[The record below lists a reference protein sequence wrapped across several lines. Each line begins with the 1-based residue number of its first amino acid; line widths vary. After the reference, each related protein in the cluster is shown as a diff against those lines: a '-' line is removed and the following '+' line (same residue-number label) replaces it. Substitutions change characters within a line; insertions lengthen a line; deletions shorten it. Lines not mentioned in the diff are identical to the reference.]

1 MPKYVL
7 FKIEWKYMK
16 ILFVDKQEILL
27 DGIAKLLAKS
37 AHDLVEK
44 ANTIDDALNYF
55 SEAEFD
61 ILITDFNLVDDNGIE
76 LIRKVKRIYPK
87 LKIIVL
93 SMHDEAHLA
102 KEILK
107 GKVNGD
113 VLDKDSHFDLV
124 DALESVDKGK
134 VVLNADINNLIAKSL
149 SQNKTKQLLSTRE
162 KEVLKLISNDCST
175 REISEK
181 LSVTEKT
188 VETHRKNIFKKTKTS
203 SIVGLLKY
211 AFANNLI

>member
-1 MPKYVL
+1 
-7 FKIEWKYMK
+7 MK

-44 ANTIDDALNYF
+44 ANTIGDALNYF

-113 VLDKDSHFDLV
+113 VLDKESHYDLV
-124 DALESVDKGK
+124 EALENIEKGK
-134 VVLNADINNLIAKSL
+134 IVLNDDITKILTQSFEQNINN
-149 SQNKTKQLLSTRE
+149 QLLTVRE
-162 KEVLKLISNDCST
+162 KEVLRLISNNCST
-175 REISEK
+175 KEISEE

-188 VETHRKNIFKKTKTS
+188 VETHRKNIFRKTKTS
-203 SIVGLLKY
+203 SIVSLLKY
-211 AFANNLI
+211 AYANNLI

>member
-1 MPKYVL
+1 
-7 FKIEWKYMK
+7 MK

-37 AHDLVEK
+37 AHDLIEK

-76 LIRKVKRIYPK
+76 LIRKVKKIYPK

-93 SMHDEAHLA
+93 SMHDEVHLA

-107 GKVNGD
+107 GEVNGD
-113 VLDKDSHFDLV
+113 VLDKESHFDLV
-124 DALESVDKGK
+124 DALETVDKGK
-134 VVLNADINNLIAKSL
+134 VILNADINNILTKSL
-149 SQNKTKQLLSTRE
+149 SHNKTKKLLSARE

-175 REISEK
+175 GEISEK

-188 VETHRKNIFKKTKTS
+188 VEKHRKNIFKKTKTS

-211 AFANNLI
+211 AYANNLI

>member
-1 MPKYVL
+1 
-7 FKIEWKYMK
+7 MK

-37 AHDLVEK
+37 AYDLVEK
-44 ANTIDDALNYF
+44 ANTVEDALTYF

-113 VLDKDSHFDLV
+113 VLDKELHFDLV
-124 DALESVDKGK
+124 DALETVDKGK
-134 VVLNADINNLIAKSL
+134 VVLNADIYNLITKSL
-149 SQNKTKQLLSTRE
+149 SHNKTKQILSTRE
-162 KEVLKLISNDCST
+162 KKVLKLISNDLT
-175 REISEK
+175 TKEISEV
-181 LSVTEKT
+181 LSITEKT

-211 AFANNLI
+211 AYANNLI

>member
-7 FKIEWKYMK
+7 FQIEWKYMK

-37 AHDLVEK
+37 AHELVEK
-44 ANTIDDALNYF
+44 ANTIDDALTYF

-93 SMHDEAHLA
+93 SMRDEAHLA

-107 GKVNGD
+107 GKLNGD
-113 VLDKDSHFDLV
+113 VLEKESHYDLIE
-124 DALESVDKGK
+124 ALEDIEKGK
-134 VVLNADINNLIAKSL
+134 ILLNDDITKILTQALEQNINN
-149 SQNKTKQLLSTRE
+149 QLLTVRE
-162 KEVLKLISNDCST
+162 KEILRLISNNLST
-175 REISEK
+175 KEISEE

-188 VETHRKNIFKKTKTS
+188 VKTHRKNIFKKTKTS

-211 AFANNLI
+211 AYANNLI

>member
-1 MPKYVL
+1 
-7 FKIEWKYMK
+7 MK

-113 VLDKDSHFDLV
+113 VLDKESHFDLV
-124 DALESVDKGK
+124 DALETVDKGK
-134 VVLNADINNLIAKSL
+134 VILNTDITNLITKSL
-149 SQNKTKQLLSTRE
+149 SQNKTKQLLSARE
-162 KEVLKLISNDCST
+162 KEVLKLISNDCSA

-188 VETHRKNIFKKTKTS
+188 VEKHRKNIFKKTKTS
-203 SIVGLLKY
+203 SVVSLLKY
-211 AFANNLI
+211 AYANNLI